1 MIKIGNQKYIGRN
14 VLNKKYKR
22 SSIFVVYSLFIWI
35 FFNFKNV
42 NFYNVCDPSIFDR
55 AYI

>member
-1 MIKIGNQKYIGRN
+1 MIKIVSKKYSGRN
-14 VLNKKYKR
+14 VLKEIYN

-42 NFYNVCDPSIFDR
+42 LIPIMCLFRIFDR
-55 AYI
+55 TYI